1 MHDGRGV
8 GDRTG
13 IPVGNCD
20 GRIDGDAEG
29 DDFGTSA
36 TGNATIPLIPDG
48 WEVALGNA
56 VGLRDGGG
64 VGIGLGTVVNFSAGV
79 LWTFSVGSEEGTSW
93 RYVLE

>member
-13 IPVGNCD
+13 VLVGNCD

-36 TGNATIPLIPDG
+36 AGNATIPLIPDG
-48 WEVALGNA
+48 
-56 VGLRDGGG
+56 
-64 VGIGLGTVVNFSAGV
+64 
-79 LWTFSVGSEEGTSW
+79 
-93 RYVLE
+93 